1 VADWLRDNRQTIAR
15 AAGSA
20 LALIL
25 LVILLEE
32 ESGAE
37 IISALKRVNLWYFFA
52 GIFTLLISRVFVSG
66 RWHALL
72 RSAGV
77 EISFWQSIK
86 LTITG
91 LFASNFL
98 PTTIGGDVAR
108 LAGAIQ
114 LGYDQP
120 TCLASLIADRLI
132 GMLGMLFTLP
142 FGLVPLLSSGNGVA
156 QSAFWGTLYQ
166 KGFDFIKRTLE
177 AFKIWY
183 TKPLGLLAS
192 LLATFGN
199 MAFIFASLYL
209 LTEGM
214 GRHVPYW
221 LLAGIW
227 SAAYFPTL
235 MPISFNG
242 LVVQEL
248 SITFLLSTIGGLN
261 HSESLT
267 IAILIRLLFVITS
280 LPGAFFLP
288 SILSEMNKG
297 KSVIRNS

>member
-1 VADWLRDNRQTIAR
+1 VTDWLRGNRQTIAR
-15 AAGSA
+15 AAGSI
-20 LALIL
+20 LAVVLLIVL
-25 LVILLEE
+25 LKE

-37 IISALKRVNLWYFFA
+37 IIADVKRVSLWYFLA
-52 GIFTLLISRVFVSG
+52 GILALLVSRLFVAG
-66 RWHALL
+66 RWYALL

-77 EISFWQSIK
+77 DISYWQSAK

-132 GMLGMLFTLP
+132 GMTGMAFTLP
-142 FGLVPLLSSGNGVA
+142 FGLMPLLSVGKVA
-156 QSAFWGTLYQ
+156 AQTAFFGPLYQ
-166 KGFDFIKRTLE
+166 KGMDFIKRTWE

-183 TKPLGLLAS
+183 NKPLGLLLS
-192 LLATFGN
+192 LFATFGN
-199 MAFIFASLYL
+199 MAFIFAGMYL
-209 LTEGM
+209 LTTGM
-214 GRHVPYW
+214 GHHVPYL

-227 SAAYFPTL
+227 SLAYFPTL
-235 MPISFNG
+235 IPISING
-242 LVVQEL
+242 IGVQEL
-248 SITFLLSTIGGLN
+248 SITLLLSTIGGLST
-261 HSESLT
+261 SESAV
-267 IAILIRLLFVITS
+267 IAVLIRLLFVIAS

-288 SILSEMNKG
+288 SILAEMNKE
-297 KSVIRNS
+297 KANL